1 MRKSRCS
8 CLSGGPDYCT
18 ITLRLSHCSSVKL
31 TRLKNQH
38 WKTEQWRPG
47 RHKTHRPLLL
57 LLLLLWC
64 CLITVYYLQFNLL
77 CCRLLPM
84 ENLSPLTFAA
94 KAVQN
99 VQGFGC
105 DPRMTIINN
114 PPKVKHH
121 LWQGAAAF
129 LSRLTSTFNV
139 FSTDMLS
146 RT

>member
-1 MRKSRCS
+1 MRKSRCC

-18 ITLRLSHCSSVKL
+18 ITLSLSYCSSVKL

-77 CCRLLPM
+77 CCRLLLM

-94 KAVQN
+94 KAVQS
-99 VQGFGC
+99 VQSFSC
-105 DPRMTIINN
+105 DPPMTIINN
-114 PPKVKHH
+114 PPKVKHR
-121 LWQGAAAF
+121 LWQGGAAF